1 MHLECYTHMLWLK
14 NSHLGKL
21 FICSLN
27 YLPEFRRV
35 VVNFYLINSKKK
47 KRGVVLTGFMLQLHE
62 ITF

>member
-1 MHLECYTHMLWLK
+1 MHLECYAHMLWLK

-47 KRGVVLTGFMLQLHE
+47 GVVLTGFMLQLRE

>member
-1 MHLECYTHMLWLK
+1 MHLECYAHMLWLK

-47 KRGVVLTGFMLQLHE
+47 KGVALTGFMLQLHE